1 MTNYESTNNLVN
13 LIKSENADSISE
25 FKDEFRTYFLNKFN
39 QNNAIKMFKQSFNE
53 LEDLKNS
60 LAKINKKF
68 GE

>member
-1 MTNYESTNNLVN
+1 MTTNYENVNNLVN
-13 LIKSENADSISE
+13 LIKSENISE
-25 FKDEFRTYFLNKFN
+25 FKDEFRSYFFNKFN
-39 QNNAIKMFKQSFNE
+39 NNSSIKLFKQSFNE

>member
-1 MTNYESTNNLVN
+1 MATSYEAVNNLVN
-13 LIKSENADSISE
+13 LIKTDSISD
-25 FKDEFRTYFLNKFN
+25 FKDEFRTYFFNKFN
-39 QNNAIKMFKQSFNE
+39 NNSSIKLFKQSFNE

>member
-1 MTNYESTNNLVN
+1 MTTSYESTNNLVN
-13 LIKSENADSISE
+13 LIKSENISE
-25 FKDEFRTYFLNKFN
+25 FKDEFRSYFFNKFN
-39 QNNAIKMFKQSFNE
+39 QNSAIKMFKQSFNE

>member
-1 MTNYESTNNLVN
+1 MTTSYEVVNNLVN
-13 LIKSENADSISE
+13 LIKTDSISD
-25 FKDEFRTYFLNKFN
+25 FKDEFRTYFFNKFN
-39 QNNAIKMFKQSFNE
+39 NNSSIKLFKQSFNE

>member
-1 MTNYESTNNLVN
+1 MTTSYEAVKNLVN
-13 LIKSENADSISE
+13 FIKNDNISD
-25 FKDEFRTYFLNKFN
+25 FNDEFRTYFFNKFN
-39 QNNAIKMFKQSFNE
+39 QNGAIKLFKQSYNE

>member
-1 MTNYESTNNLVN
+1 MTTSYEAVNNLVN
-13 LIKSENADSISE
+13 LIKTDSVSD
-25 FKDEFRTYFLNKFN
+25 FKDEFRTYFFNKFN
-39 QNNAIKMFKQSFNE
+39 NNSSIKLFKQSFNE

>member
-1 MTNYESTNNLVN
+1 MTTSYEADNNLVN
-13 LIKSENADSISE
+13 LIKTDSISD
-25 FKDEFRTYFLNKFN
+25 FKDEFRTYFFNKFN
-39 QNNAIKMFKQSFNE
+39 NNSSIKLFKQSFNE

>member
-1 MTNYESTNNLVN
+1 MTTSYKAVNNLVN
-13 LIKSENADSISE
+13 LIKTDSISD
-25 FKDEFRTYFLNKFN
+25 FKDEFRTYFFNKFN
-39 QNNAIKMFKQSFNE
+39 NNSSIKLFKQSFNE

>member
-13 LIKSENADSISE
+13 LIKTENITE

-39 QNNAIKMFKQSFNE
+39 QNSAIKMFKQSFNE

-60 LAKINKKF
+60 LEKINKKF
-68 GE
+68 SE

>member
-1 MTNYESTNNLVN
+1 MATSYEKTNNLVN
-13 LIKSENADSISE
+13 LIKTDSISD
-25 FKDEFRTYFLNKFN
+25 FKDEFRSYFFNKFN
-39 QNNAIKMFKQSFNE
+39 QNSAIKMFKQSFNE

>member
-1 MTNYESTNNLVN
+1 MTTSYEKTNNLVN
-13 LIKSENADSISE
+13 LIKSENISE
-25 FKDEFRTYFLNKFN
+25 FKDEFRSYFFNKFN

>member
-1 MTNYESTNNLVN
+1 MTTSYEAVNNLVN
-13 LIKSENADSISE
+13 LIKTDSISD
-25 FKDEFRTYFLNKFN
+25 FKDEFRTYFFNKFN
-39 QNNAIKMFKQSFNE
+39 NNSSIKLFKQSFNE

>member
-1 MTNYESTNNLVN
+1 MTTSYESTNNLVN
-13 LIKSENADSISE
+13 LIKSENISE
-25 FKDEFRTYFLNKFN
+25 FKDEFRSYFFNKFN
-39 QNNAIKMFKQSFNE
+39 QNNAIKLFKQSFNE

>member
-1 MTNYESTNNLVN
+1 MTTSYESTNNLVN
-13 LIKSENADSISE
+13 LIKSENISE
-25 FKDEFRTYFLNKFN
+25 FKDEFRSYFFNKFN
-39 QNNAIKMFKQSFNE
+39 NNSSIKLFKQSFNE

>member
-1 MTNYESTNNLVN
+1 MTTSYEAVNNLVN
-13 LIKSENADSISE
+13 LIKTDSISD
-25 FKDEFRTYFLNKFN
+25 FKDEFRSYFFNKFN

>member
-1 MTNYESTNNLVN
+1 MTTSYEAVNNLVN
-13 LIKSENADSISE
+13 LIKTDSISD
-25 FKDEFRTYFLNKFN
+25 FKDEFRSYFFNKFN
-39 QNNAIKMFKQSFNE
+39 NNSSIKLFKQSFNE

>member
-1 MTNYESTNNLVN
+1 MTTSYEAVNNLVN
-13 LIKSENADSISE
+13 LIKTDSISD
-25 FKDEFRTYFLNKFN
+25 FKDEFRAYFLNKFN

-53 LEDLKNS
+53 LEDLKNC

>member
-1 MTNYESTNNLVN
+1 MTTSYEAVNNLVN
-13 LIKSENADSISE
+13 LIKSDSISE
-25 FKDEFRTYFLNKFN
+25 FKDEFRTYFFNKFN

>member
-1 MTNYESTNNLVN
+1 MTTSYEAVNNLVN
-13 LIKSENADSISE
+13 LIKTDSISD
-25 FKDEFRTYFLNKFN
+25 FNDEFRTYFFNKFN
-39 QNNAIKMFKQSFNE
+39 NNSSIKLFKQSFNE

>member
-1 MTNYESTNNLVN
+1 MTTSYEAINNLVN
-13 LIKSENADSISE
+13 LIKTDSISD
-25 FKDEFRTYFLNKFN
+25 FKDEFRTYFFNKFN
-39 QNNAIKMFKQSFNE
+39 NNSSIKLFKQSFNE

>member
-1 MTNYESTNNLVN
+1 MTTSYEAVNNLVY
-13 LIKSENADSISE
+13 LIKTDSISE
-25 FKDEFRTYFLNKFN
+25 FKDEFRSYFFNKFN
-39 QNNAIKMFKQSFNE
+39 NNSSIKLFKQSFNE

>member
-1 MTNYESTNNLVN
+1 MATSYEKTNNLVN
-13 LIKSENADSISE
+13 LIKSDSISE
-25 FKDEFRTYFLNKFN
+25 FKDEFRTYFFNKFN
-39 QNNAIKMFKQSFNE
+39 NNSSIKLFKQSFNE

>member
-1 MTNYESTNNLVN
+1 MTTSYEKTNNLVN
-13 LIKSENADSISE
+13 LIKSENISE
-25 FKDEFRTYFLNKFN
+25 FKDEFRSYFFNKFN
-39 QNNAIKMFKQSFNE
+39 QNSAIKMFKQSFNE

>member
-1 MTNYESTNNLVN
+1 MATSYEAVNNLVN
-13 LIKSENADSISE
+13 LIKTDSISD
-25 FKDEFRTYFLNKFN
+25 FKDEFRTYFFNKFN
-39 QNNAIKMFKQSFNE
+39 NNSSIKLFKQSFDE

>member
-1 MTNYESTNNLVN
+1 MATSYEKTNNLVN
-13 LIKSENADSISE
+13 LIKTDSISD
-25 FKDEFRTYFLNKFN
+25 FKDEFRTYFFNKFN
-39 QNNAIKMFKQSFNE
+39 NNSSIKLFKQSFNE

>member
-1 MTNYESTNNLVN
+1 MTTSYESTNNLVN
-13 LIKSENADSISE
+13 LIKSENISE
-25 FKDEFRTYFLNKFN
+25 FKDEFRTYFFNKFN
-39 QNNAIKMFKQSFNE
+39 NNSSIKLFKQSFNE

>member
-1 MTNYESTNNLVN
+1 MTSYEKTNNLVN
-13 LIKSENADSISE
+13 LIKSENISE
-25 FKDEFRTYFLNKFN
+25 FKDEFRSYFFNKFN
-39 QNNAIKMFKQSFNE
+39 QNSAIKMFKQSFNE

>member
-1 MTNYESTNNLVN
+1 MTTSYEAVNNLVN
-13 LIKSENADSISE
+13 LIKTDSISD
-25 FKDEFRTYFLNKFN
+25 FKDEFRTYFFNKFN
-39 QNNAIKMFKQSFNE
+39 NNSSIKLFNQSFNE

>member
-1 MTNYESTNNLVN
+1 MATSYEKTNNLVN
-13 LIKSENADSISE
+13 LIKSENISE
-25 FKDEFRTYFLNKFN
+25 FKDEFRSYFFNKFN
-39 QNNAIKMFKQSFNE
+39 QNSAIKMFKQSFNE

>member
-1 MTNYESTNNLVN
+1 MTSYESTNNLVN
-13 LIKSENADSISE
+13 LIKSENISE
-25 FKDEFRTYFLNKFN
+25 FKDEFRSYFFNKFN
-39 QNNAIKMFKQSFNE
+39 QNSAIKMFKQSFNE

>member
-1 MTNYESTNNLVN
+1 MTTSYEAVNNLVN
-13 LIKSENADSISE
+13 LIKSENISD
-25 FKDEFRTYFLNKFN
+25 FKDEFRSYFFNKFN
-39 QNNAIKMFKQSFNE
+39 NNSSIKLFKQSFNE